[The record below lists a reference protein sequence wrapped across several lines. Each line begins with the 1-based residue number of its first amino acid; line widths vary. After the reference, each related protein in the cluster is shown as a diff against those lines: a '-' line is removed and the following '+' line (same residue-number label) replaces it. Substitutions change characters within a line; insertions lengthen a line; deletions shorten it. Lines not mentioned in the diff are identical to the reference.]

1 MALAKGARL
10 GPYEIVSFIGAG
22 SMGEVYRAW
31 DTRLERDVAIK
42 VLAERLAC
50 EPRSLA
56 RFRTEAKSIAALSH
70 PNILS
75 IYDAELE
82 HPPLFLVTE
91 LLEGVTLREQI
102 GQSAM
107 PWRRA
112 VQIGSEVADGLA
124 TAHDAHVIHRD
135 LKPENIFVTARGAV
149 KILDFGL
156 ARFKPVFQ
164 DKPGSRATTVSEAGS
179 FMGTVGYLA
188 PEQARGETVTAAA
201 DIFSLGCVL
210 YEMVSGHRAFH
221 LASPASTLAA
231 LLKDDPRPIVDYVD
245 DVPEELDRWIGHCL
259 RKDEKARPQSAR
271 DLGLVLRDL
280 LAEPTAHS
288 RAGAEFESLAVL
300 PFFTSASSP
309 DSEYLADGITETL
322 INQFAQLRHLKVIA
336 RSTVFRHKGKD
347 ADPIEAAS

>member
-1 MALAKGARL
+1 MALARSTRL

-91 LLEGVTLREQI
+91 LLEGVTLRQQI
-102 GQSAM
+102 GRSAI

-124 TAHDAHVIHRD
+124 TAHDARIIHRD
-135 LKPENIFVTARGAV
+135 LKPENIFVTERGAV

-156 ARFKPVFQ
+156 A
-164 DKPGSRATTVSEAGS
+164 
-179 FMGTVGYLA
+179 
-188 PEQARGETVTAAA
+188 
-201 DIFSLGCVL
+201 
-210 YEMVSGHRAFH
+210 
-221 LASPASTLAA
+221 
-231 LLKDDPRPIVDYVD
+231 
-245 DVPEELDRWIGHCL
+245 
-259 RKDEKARPQSAR
+259 
-271 DLGLVLRDL
+271 
-280 LAEPTAHS
+280 
-288 RAGAEFESLAVL
+288 
-300 PFFTSASSP
+300 
-309 DSEYLADGITETL
+309 
-322 INQFAQLRHLKVIA
+322 
-336 RSTVFRHKGKD
+336 
-347 ADPIEAAS
+347 